1 MSGKYLTV
9 TYFLSEIWKS
19 AISTPDPWSKFCD
32 PPPWKLIC
40 LNKWHSGT
48 SEIST
53 PTEIAAGSH
62 FNAWQGTKT
71 KRLGCYFQAF
81 KFGLL
86 LSGSIVHSE
95 KTYTCILSMTGQV
108 WESQKKKDKYQHLSQ
123 LPQAF
128 RFSFNQPNRKRWG
141 TSLVNPIKH
150 LLHELSNNLK
160 TMWFHRVGDMWS
172 LTIFFDTIDS
182 VLILKFNIDFPTL
195 KCLST
200 AACLWLKVNIIHSS
214 NNFRSLEYFAL
225 KVGWGLGCF

>member
-1 MSGKYLTV
+1 MHGKALK
-9 TYFLSEIWKS
+9 LSLLV
-19 AISTPDPWSKFCD
+19 ATSK
-32 PPPWKLIC
+32 LSS
-40 LNKWHSGT
+40 LASYYQ
-48 SEIST
+48 
-53 PTEIAAGSH
+53 AAQCIQKKPIPVSS
-62 FNAWQGTKT
+62 AWQV
-71 KRLGCYFQAF
+71 R
-81 KFGLL
+81 
-86 LSGSIVHSE
+86 SE
-95 KTYTCILSMTGQV
+95 RA
-108 WESQKKKDKYQHLSQ
+108 KKKDKHQHLSQ
-123 LPQAF
+123 LPPAF

-160 TMWFHRVGDMWS
+160 TMWFHRVEDMWS

-200 AACLWLKVNIIHSS
+200 AAGLWLKVNIIHSS